1 MSLAQQRL
9 GIFACL
15 RHALAVA
22 HLYQDR
28 GNRTRLCL
36 IASQHAP
43 ARVQRDNKRIIL
55 ILPGGGLAFLG
66 EHSDHSERHVLDPDL
81 AADRIDVRE

>member
-9 GIFACL
+9 SVFGCL

-22 HLYQDR
+22 HLYQNRGDR
-28 GNRTRLCL
+28 TQLCL
-36 IASQHAP
+36 IASQHPP

-66 EHSDHSERHVLDPDL
+66 EHSDYSERHVLDPDL
-81 AADRIDVRE
+81 VADRIDVRE